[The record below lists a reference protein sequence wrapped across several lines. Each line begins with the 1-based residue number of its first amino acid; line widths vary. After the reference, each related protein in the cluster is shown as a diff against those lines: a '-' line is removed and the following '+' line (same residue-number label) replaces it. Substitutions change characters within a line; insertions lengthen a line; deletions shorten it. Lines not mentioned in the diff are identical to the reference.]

1 MSWFRYHILRK
12 TFCDHR
18 PPTRT
23 HTHAG
28 TCVCMC
34 AHTCHTCRHMRPH
47 THMHARTHGGP
58 ASHSAPLGIQ
68 LSHSTSAPFLVT
80 CCHVHGA
87 TDARG
92 QPTTAL
98 SFSRH
103 RGGCAASWERQG
115 LHTAVPHQT
124 CVPSASGAARGQ
136 PPADLCLHCRGFRG
150 ELLRRPPQVQADG
163 AGEDGSHVR
172 CVSRR
177 VGADTRGAHPFLSWT
192 PPQWVLEV
200 GLRAGL
206 ADIRKG

>member
-1 MSWFRYHILRK
+1 MFMSWFRYHILRK

-58 ASHSAPLGIQ
+58 ASHSAPLGVQ

-98 SFSRH
+98 SFSQH
-103 RGGCAASWERQG
+103 CGGHAASWERQG

-136 PPADLCLHCRGFRG
+136 PTYVCTAAGSEGSCSAGPLRFRLMERGRTAATCG
-150 ELLRRPPQVQADG
+150 V
-163 AGEDGSHVR
+163 
-172 CVSRR
+172 
-177 VGADTRGAHPFLSWT
+177 
-192 PPQWVLEV
+192 
-200 GLRAGL
+200 
-206 ADIRKG
+206 